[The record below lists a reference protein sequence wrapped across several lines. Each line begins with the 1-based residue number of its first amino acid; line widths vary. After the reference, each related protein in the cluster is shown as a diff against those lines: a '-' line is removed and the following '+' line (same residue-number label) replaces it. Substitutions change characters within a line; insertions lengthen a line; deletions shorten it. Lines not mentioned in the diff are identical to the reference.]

1 MEISGLISRF
11 GDGPFLIFSLKWFT
25 PQFTRGPNAEQ
36 SGGKWANGH
45 YREAPLRRS
54 RDSQ

>member
-54 RDSQ
+54 RDSE